1 MSEALN
7 VLVVSEKE
15 TDSQLMESLSPA
27 LGRKVCA
34 SRVGSIEELDR
45 SIADKNW
52 DLVIYDFGLCGLG
65 LVEVSSSLRALAM
78 RPALVVIAKE
88 CTDDNIVD
96 CIRVGATDFVRK
108 RDKERLV
115 RAIKRALKY
124 PGYPR
129 PESPGRSTREAGER
143 ELGIDQFH
151 SQKMEALGVLAGE
164 IAHDFNNLLTCILG
178 YTEICMRGV
187 DVGDPVYDGLNQ
199 IFAASLRARDLV
211 SQILMFGR
219 KQPIEKKQVNL
230 TSVITETLDL
240 LRTRIPSDVAVD
252 SFVPNRVPEILGDR
266 SQILQVLLN
275 ICTNAIQ
282 AMEGR
287 GGKLTLSVSA
297 ILVDGDS
304 RDASQECSGGHYAR
318 LTVAD
323 TGVGMDEETIRRI
336 FEPFFTTKSVGHGTG
351 LGLSMVRGIVER
363 HGGFVQV
370 ESKPGDGS
378 QFHVYL
384 PLVEDTAVA
393 ERSIPTINAGL
404 RGHGQRVL
412 VIDDDEAVAKLAV
425 RILEAYSYKA
435 SAITDPHRAL
445 EQVREHPD
453 ATDLVLTDLIMP
465 ELAGPEVVRAIK
477 SIRPELPVLLVS
489 GFASSLTEEA
499 ARGEGFSGLIHKP
512 FRIENFAE
520 TVARALAD
528 PVR

>member
-15 TDSQLMESLSPA
+15 TDSQLMESLSTA
-27 LGRKVCA
+27 AGRKISA
-34 SRVGSIEELDR
+34 SRVGSIEEMHR
-45 SIADKNW
+45 AIAGETW
-52 DLVIYDFGLCGLG
+52 DLVIYDFGLRGPGIGEILIP
-65 LVEVSSSLRALAM
+65 LRAIAGG
-78 RPALVVIAKE
+78 PALVVIAE
-88 CTDDNIVD
+88 EYTEDDLLD
-96 CIRVGATDFVRK
+96 CMRAGAKDFVRK
-108 RDKERLV
+108 GDKERLA
-115 RAIKRALKY
+115 RTIERALKDA
-124 PGYPR
+124 GH
-129 PESPGRSTREAGER
+129 PGRESSEYSKVEASDGEI
-143 ELGIDQFH
+143 GIDQFH

-178 YTEICMRGV
+178 YTEICMRCADIEDQV
-187 DVGDPVYDGLNQ
+187 HEGLNQ

-230 TSVITETLDL
+230 AYVITEALGL
-240 LRTRIPSDVAVD
+240 LRSCIP
-252 SFVPNRVPEILGDR
+252 PNVSVVSLLPKQELEILADR

-275 ICTNAIQ
+275 LCTNAIQ

-287 GGKLTLSVSA
+287 GGKLTLSLNA
-297 ILVDGDS
+297 ILVGSDPVDNPPESAGRS
-304 RDASQECSGGHYAR
+304 CAR

-323 TGVGMDEETIRRI
+323 TGVGMGEDTIRRI
-336 FEPFFTTKSVGHGTG
+336 FEPFFTTKRVGHGTG

-363 HGGFVQV
+363 HGGFMQV

-384 PLVEDTAVA
+384 PLMEDCAVA
-393 ERSIPTINAGL
+393 ERGNPVLKRGL
-404 RGHGQRVL
+404 RGHGERVL
-412 VIDDDEAVAKLAV
+412 VIDDDKEVAELAV

-435 SAITDPHRAL
+435 SAITDPQRAL
-445 EQVREHPD
+445 EQVRKYPD

-477 SIRPELPVLLVS
+477 LIKPELPVLLVS

-520 TVARALAD
+520 VVARALAD
-528 PVR
+528 PV